1 MQPILI
7 ENSKIFDLITVNEG
21 HQENI
26 NKALDEMERL
36 QTELNKLG
44 LQKQKVRD
52 KMQKLVAKEVGKLDD
67 FVIVSSVVKKADKIE
82 VNLVDLVEIYKE
94 QLRKQYGQSN
104 LSTTKEDDT
113 SGEVKEEVV
122 NEGNT

>member
-1 MQPILI
+1 
-7 ENSKIFDLITVNEG
+7 
-21 HQENI
+21 
-26 NKALDEMERL
+26 MERL